1 MLVAGSLAL
10 EWAGIRPG
18 PAANTNQL
26 WMSLILAFRDSAA
39 SLAVMTE
46 RRLSDSQCCAR
57 RFCTLT
63 LVLLAVVP
71 ACKQGRFQ
79 LASRQRVSKM
89 RFACFLRS
97 LALALLLVGS
107 TAAGPEVDYASLRAA
122 VAQAYAQQAAE
133 MTESLGVLQ
142 SLSGETAAALSRVES
157 ACAD

>member
-1 MLVAGSLAL
+1 M
-10 EWAGIRPG
+10 I
-18 PAANTNQL
+18 
-26 WMSLILAFRDSAA
+26 
-39 SLAVMTE
+39 E
-46 RRLSDSQCCAR
+46 RRLSDSQRCAR
-57 RFCTLT
+57 HFCTLT

-71 ACKQGRFQ
+71 ACKQGRFK
-79 LASRQRVSKM
+79 LASRQSVSKM

-97 LALALLLVGS
+97 LVLALLLVGS